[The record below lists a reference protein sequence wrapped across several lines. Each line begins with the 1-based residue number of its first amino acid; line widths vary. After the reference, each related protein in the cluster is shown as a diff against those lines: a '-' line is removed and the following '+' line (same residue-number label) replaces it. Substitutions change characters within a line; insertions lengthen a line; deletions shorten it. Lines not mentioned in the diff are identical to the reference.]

1 VRRFFVAFFLFG
13 TAMCLLTIVLLA
25 FPGTALDALW
35 RVNPEAQRAF
45 ASHQAWACAL
55 MTVVGAACASAA
67 AGLAR
72 RAEWGRRLAMA
83 IIAINLIG
91 DLAGAALRQDARPLI
106 GLPIAGAMLWLL
118 GRLR

>member
-1 VRRFFVAFFLFG
+1 MRRFFVAFFIFG
-13 TAMCLLTIVLLA
+13 TTMCLLTIVLLA
-25 FPGTALDALW
+25 FPDSSLW

-45 ASHQAWACAL
+45 AAHQAWACAL

-67 AGLAR
+67 IGLAR

-83 IIAINLIG
+83 IIAINLVG
-91 DLAGAALRQDARPLI
+91 DLIGAALRHDPRPLI